1 MQHQLLTGIACVT
14 CFLCIFQ
21 ASGSVALLVPEVNS
35 TKEVQVAKNSKN
47 QTNISTTSVSACS
60 SQTTCSECVAT
71 SGWSG
76 GCRWCEI
83 DNSCHNYGSLMTP
96 CHSFENIYE
105 DQYCRCS
112 SPTCK
117 PTPGHDSSVC
127 TWYTMASGS
136 KDPSAWFGG
145 DFLPLQYASAA
156 QCACSGGTNKIWA
169 KNPPA
174 ASCVRTYLL
183 NHHKAMN
190 SSFRQYIKDTP
201 YVQNYKYVDFFY
213 NMHVEAYKS
222 CCCSGKPA
230 PYVTWMAVFYASAII
245 PCNYIPVLPSQTTE
259 IGQILTY
266 GRCGCGW

>member
-1 MQHQLLTGIACVT
+1 MSSRFSKTSFFSIYLQSLQFYVNL
-14 CFLCIFQ
+14 
-21 ASGSVALLVPEVNS
+21 GS
-35 TKEVQVAKNSKN
+35 
-47 QTNISTTSVSACS
+47 S
-60 SQTTCSECVAT
+60 SYL
-71 SGWSG
+71 
-76 GCRWCEI
+76 
-83 DNSCHNYGSLMTP
+83 N
-96 CHSFENIYE
+96 
-105 DQYCRCS
+105 
-112 SPTCK
+112 
-117 PTPGHDSSVC
+117 
-127 TWYTMASGS
+127 
-136 KDPSAWFGG
+136 
-145 DFLPLQYASAA
+145 
-156 QCACSGGTNKIWA
+156 
-169 KNPPA
+169 

-230 PYVTWMAVFYASAII
+230 PYITWMAVFYASAVI